1 MTGPRVTP
9 APDGPG
15 ANKWAVPGY
24 TPSRELGSGAS
35 GRVVLARHDETGS
48 PVAIKYLSER
58 LCGDSAFLDGFRA
71 EARLLGALRSPYV
84 VEFYEYVETS
94 LGAAIVMEPVDGI
107 ALRALLK
114 QEGAT
119 EPEAALTVLKGSL
132 LGLAAA
138 HAAGVVHRDYKPD
151 NVLIAADGT
160 SKLVDFGIAVP
171 SGEAG
176 NPAGTPVYMA
186 PEQWTGRP
194 ASPAT
199 DVYAATATFFEC
211 LTGAKPYAGETAME
225 LAMQHMEAPIP
236 DALAPE
242 PVRPLIRS
250 GLAKTPG
257 ERPASAADF
266 VAELEAVASAAYGED
281 WEERGQRKL
290 AALAALL
297 LLLFPLADPGGA
309 TGTTALATTDLG
321 PDSAPDPSTS
331 TGTGTG
337 TGTGRAIR
345 SRLPLSRKG
354 RALAAMAAGTLLLG
368 GIAVTSVAVGNHP
381 GTKPAAAGSPTTG
394 SPASGSPTAGSP
406 SGSASA
412 TTAASA
418 EPSETGPPSASVSA
432 QETTDGPSAGDE
444 TPTGADSTAGAD
456 GSPGGSSSGGSGSS
470 GSGSTG
476 GGTSG
481 GSAGGSSGAS
491 TGGSAGGSSG
501 GGTSTSGGTSGG
513 GTSGGGT
520 AGPSA
525 TPAPGLD
532 VVSVTIDASGPLGSG
547 CTMVVS
553 VTVKTDGA
561 ADGTLDLSWF
571 TGSSPR
577 AVGTVVAT
585 DPVALPK
592 GQTQVS
598 GRYTHSFITPE
609 RSPYLGVR
617 VSTSPAADSGDGAF
631 VTIPAPSG
639 CDPPR

>member
-1 MTGPRVTP
+1 MTGSQGIP

-15 ANKWAVPGY
+15 SDKWAVPGY

-58 LCGDSAFLDGFRA
+58 LCGDSMFLAGFRA
-71 EARLLGALRSPYV
+71 EARLLGTLRSPYV
-84 VEFYEYVETS
+84 VEFYEYVETPR
-94 LGAAIVMEPVDGI
+94 GAAIVMEPVDGI
-107 ALRALLK
+107 ALRALLR
-114 QEGAT
+114 QEGST
-119 EPEAALTVLKGSL
+119 EPEAALAVLKGSL

-176 NPAGTPVYMA
+176 TPAGTPVYMA

-250 GLAKTPG
+250 GLAKTPE

-266 VAELEAVASAAYGED
+266 VAELEAVATAAYGED

-297 LLLFPLADPGGA
+297 LLLFPLAEPGA
-309 TGTTALATTDLG
+309 SGTTALATTTLG
-321 PDSAPDPSTS
+321 PGSGA
-331 TGTGTG
+331 
-337 TGTGRAIR
+337 GRAVR
-345 SRLPLSRKG
+345 GRLPLNRRGKT
-354 RALAAMAAGTLLLG
+354 LAGMAAGTLLLG
-368 GIAVTSVAVGNHP
+368 GITVTAVAVGNHP
-381 GTKPAAAGSPTTG
+381 VNRPTAAVPAAAD
-394 SPASGSPTAGSP
+394 SPAAGFP
-406 SGSASA
+406 SDSASA

-418 EPSETGPPSASVSA
+418 EPSKTTGAPSASVSA
-432 QETTDGPSAGDE
+432 ETDQPSAGDE
-444 TPTGADSTAGAD
+444 APPGTDTT
-456 GSPGGSSSGGSGSS
+456 GGSSSGGGGTSGSS
-470 GSGSTG
+470 STG

-481 GSAGGSSGAS
+481 GSSGGSSGS
-491 TGGSAGGSSG
+491 
-501 GGTSTSGGTSGG
+501 GTSTSGGTSSGS
-513 GTSGGGT
+513 TSGGGT
-520 AGPSA
+520 TAPST
-525 TPAPGLD
+525 TPAPELD
-532 VVSVTIDASGPLGSG
+532 VVSVTIEASGPLGSG
-547 CTMVVS
+547 CAMVAS
-553 VTVKTDGA
+553 VTVQTDGA
-561 ADGTLDLSWF
+561 ADGTLNLSWF
-571 TGSSPR
+571 TSSSAT

-585 DPVALPK
+585 DPVPLPK
-592 GQTQVS
+592 GKTQVS
-598 GRYTHSFITPE
+598 GRYTHSFTTPE
-609 RSPYLGVR
+609 RSSYLGVK
-617 VSTSPAADSGDGAF
+617 VSTSPAADSGNGAF
-631 VTIPAPSG
+631 VTIPAPSS
-639 CDPPR
+639 CNPAR